1 MTAKT
6 LDVSGGRN
14 PLMFFIP
21 SLIGMTFFMMPV
33 FTDAG
38 MSFPMALLA
47 KSAKTLLG
55 DSILALVTTILCM
68 TALLSLVGSLL
79 KPKWITHSEMLDG
92 IFNLSGIW
100 LLVRILGAA
109 FALMVQLQLGP
120 EMIING
126 NTGGMVFNDLLP
138 SLMVTFF
145 IAGLLLPLLLNFGLL
160 ELLGTLMSK
169 VMRPVFNLPGRAAID
184 CLSSWLG
191 DGTVG
196 VMLTSSQYEDK
207 EYTAKEA
214 AIVATMFS
222 IVGISFSLVVLTQ
235 VGLQDKFVPFYFA
248 ICLSGVIAAII
259 LPKLPPL
266 SYKKDLFI
274 DGTVREHDDELIP
287 EGRSAL
293 SYGYELALDRVAA
306 ITSLK
311 AIAKQGIKIALDMVF
326 GVLPAVMAIGTVSL
340 IIAEYTPVFS
350 LLGAP
355 FLPLLELF
363 GLPEAQA
370 ASETVLIGFT
380 DMFVPSILAASIDS
394 EITRFVIAAL
404 SVSQLIFMS
413 ETGSVILSSKIPLNL
428 FEIMLIFLLRTLV
441 TLPVVVLVAN
451 MVF

>member
-1 MTAKT
+1 MTTNT
-6 LDVSGGRN
+6 LESSGNRN
-14 PLMFFIP
+14 PLLFIIP
-21 SLIGMTFFMMPV
+21 SLIGMTFFMVPV
-33 FTDAG
+33 FTEAG
-38 MSFPMALLA
+38 MSFPLALLA
-47 KSAKTLLG
+47 KGAKSILG
-55 DSILALVTTILCM
+55 DNIFALVTTVLCV
-68 TALLSLVGSLL
+68 TALVSTIGSLL
-79 KPKWITHSEMLDG
+79 KPKWITQSYILNG
-92 IFNLSGIW
+92 VFNVSGSW
-100 LLVRILGAA
+100 LLVRILGAV
-109 FALMVQLQLGP
+109 FALMVQQQQGF
-120 EMIING
+120 EMIINA
-126 NTGGMVFNDLLP
+126 NTGGLVFNDLLP

-145 IAGLLLPLLLNFGLL
+145 FAGLLLPLLLNFGFL

-169 VMRPVFNLPGRAAID
+169 IMRPVFRLPGRAAID

-196 VMLTSSQYEDK
+196 VMLTSSQYENK

-214 AIVATMFS
+214 CVVATMFS

-259 LPKLPPL
+259 LQRVPPL
-266 SYKKDLFI
+266 SNKKDLFI
-274 DGTVREHDDELIP
+274 DGTARDGDDELIP

-293 SYGYELALDRVAA
+293 SYGYELALDRVEK

-311 AIAKQGIKIALDMVF
+311 DIAKQGLKIALDMVF

-350 LLGAP
+350 ILGAP
-355 FLPLLELF
+355 FLPLLELL

-370 ASETVLIGFT
+370 ASGTVLVGFT
-380 DMFVPSILAASIDS
+380 DMFVPSILAASIES

-413 ETGSVILSSKIPLNL
+413 ETGSVILSSKIPLNF
-428 FEIMLIFLLRTLV
+428 FELIVIFLLRTLV
-441 TLPVVVLVAN
+441 TLPVIVLVAN